1 MNLLFNFYS
10 CACVLVCMFHSSIFT
25 MASNITP
32 DEDEPMHPAGLDMTR
47 GSLQEILD
55 AEDVNVST
63 ALPTVPLDATNPF
76 INPNQTLADIIPD
89 RNLGPLSTLKIT
101 DADLIIRNLNSE
113 LNAAAK
119 KNDTSTAL
127 LQRMDQHRKQIEAQ
141 VAELKAETKQLAEEK
156 EAAIREKRDYT
167 INQERLAENIRCD
180 LEREYA
186 DKEQNYLKQ
195 LKDEMR
201 AIRNQYKTKLNQEI
215 EKLKAE
221 WTQECLKTN
230 EQHNAQISQVL
241 KEVEALK
248 EQSRIQPNAEGDEP
262 GEKISGLKSAAFNFM
277 PGTVNTQ
284 RGGAVNIHD
293 DTILWSKN
301 DDAPPIPPR
310 KQDEKH
316 VHFTS
321 TPCHPVQSN
330 LFDSDDENPIVGHSG
345 NPFISNPGN
354 PFVQQPVRSQIPAQ
368 TTVDTDA
375 TTIIGNTMS
384 AVASE
389 FKKMREPKLAKLK
402 GGITSGAS
410 LFFNSWV
417 KDVRAV
423 ILERSMSNAESLQL
437 VKDYT
442 EGKARQQVEFYIVS
456 TPNPSFEGLI
466 DNLKT
471 SFQSGE
477 DEATVKGEFYSHK
490 QFSKESVDDFADVLQ
505 LLARKVLNVD
515 PSFQTFMNKSLCQQ
529 LANGLKDPGHG
540 ISARSI
546 LNQQPDIQFA
556 SFRSDLANI
565 LGCRVRTTGAK
576 GALCNAAMAP
586 ESPETPVPVKRRKT
600 EEESTIAAQLSM
612 CIKDNQEL
620 HKKLDAFDP
629 SKIAEV
635 VTQAVAGGYQ
645 KSFQKPNT
653 YQKPTNPFIPSQQKP
668 QASQNTNPF
677 GKPYLG
683 PPREPQVTPGADGSL
698 NPALSCKYC
707 KDMGHD
713 VSNCAKV
720 KRKEALKAA
729 TASQQ
734 PNIAKKGN

>member
-1 MNLLFNFYS
+1 
-10 CACVLVCMFHSSIFT
+10 MFHSSAFT

-32 DEDEPMHPAGLDMTR
+32 DEDEPMHPAGLNMTPV
-47 GSLQEILD
+47 SLQGILD
-55 AEDVNVST
+55 GDEVNVST
-63 ALPTVPLDATNPF
+63 ALPAVPLDATNPF
-76 INPNQTLADIIPD
+76 INPNQMLADIIPG
-89 RNLGPLSTLKIT
+89 RNLGLLASLKIM
-101 DADLIIRNLNSE
+101 DADLIIRNLNNE
-113 LNAAAK
+113 LNAAVE
-119 KNDTSTAL
+119 KNDHSTAL
-127 LQRMDQHRKQIEAQ
+127 LQRMDQHQKQIETQ
-141 VAELKAETKQLAEEK
+141 LAELKAETKWLEEEK
-156 EAAIREKRDYT
+156 ETAIREKCDYT
-167 INQERLAENIRCD
+167 INQERLAENIWHD
-180 LEREYA
+180 LEKEYA
-186 DKEQNYLKQ
+186 DRAQDYLKQ
-195 LKDEMR
+195 LKDEMI
-201 AIRNQYKTKLNQEI
+201 AKIESKTTVIRDQYNTELNQEI

-221 WTQECLKTN
+221 WAQECLKTN

-241 KEVEALK
+241 KEVEVLK
-248 EQSRIQPNAEGDEP
+248 EQSRSQPKAKTNEP
-262 GEKISGLKSAAFNFM
+262 GGKISGLKATAFNFI

-284 RGGAVNIHD
+284 RGGTVNIHN

-321 TPCHPVQSN
+321 APRHPVQSN
-330 LFDSDDENPIVGHSG
+330 LFDLDDENPIIGHSG
-345 NPFISNPGN
+345 NLFISNPGN
-354 PFVQQPVRSQIPAQ
+354 LFVQQPVRSQIPAQ

-389 FKKMREPKLAKLK
+389 FQKMREPKLAKLK
-402 GGITSGAS
+402 GRITSGAS

-417 KDVRAV
+417 KDIRAV
-423 ILERSMSNAESLQL
+423 ILEWSMSNAESLQL

-442 EGKARQQVEFYIVS
+442 EGKAHQQVEFYIVS
-456 TPNPSFEGLI
+456 TPDPTFEGLI
-466 DNLKT
+466 NNLRT

-477 DEATVKGEFYSHK
+477 GEATIKGEFYSRK
-490 QFSKESVDDFADVLQ
+490 QYSKESVDDFMDVLQ

-515 PSFQTFMNKSLCQQ
+515 PSFQMFMNKLLCQQ
-529 LANGLKDPGHG
+529 LANGLKDLGHG

-565 LGCRVRTTGAK
+565 LGCCIRTTGAK
-576 GALCNAAMAP
+576 GTLCNATMAP
-586 ESPETPVPVKRRKT
+586 ESTETPILAKCHKT
-600 EEESTIAAQLSM
+600 EEESTITTQLSM

-635 VTQAVAGGYQ
+635 ITQVVAGGYQ
-645 KSFQKPNT
+645 KSFQKPST
-653 YQKPTNPFIPSQQKP
+653 YQKSTNPFVPSQQKP

-683 PPREPQVTPGADGSL
+683 LPREPQVTPSADGSL
-698 NPALSCKYC
+698 NPALSCRYC

-713 VSNCAKV
+713 VSNCTKV

-729 TASQQ
+729 AASQQ
-734 PNIAKKGN
+734 PNITKKGN

>member
-1 MNLLFNFYS
+1 M
-10 CACVLVCMFHSSIFT
+10 
-25 MASNITP
+25 
-32 DEDEPMHPAGLDMTR
+32 
-47 GSLQEILD
+47 
-55 AEDVNVST
+55 
-63 ALPTVPLDATNPF
+63 
-76 INPNQTLADIIPD
+76 
-89 RNLGPLSTLKIT
+89 
-101 DADLIIRNLNSE
+101 
-113 LNAAAK
+113 
-119 KNDTSTAL
+119 
-127 LQRMDQHRKQIEAQ
+127 
-141 VAELKAETKQLAEEK
+141 
-156 EAAIREKRDYT
+156 
-167 INQERLAENIRCD
+167 ENIRRD
-180 LEREYA
+180 LEKEYA
-186 DKEQNYLKQ
+186 DRAQDYLKQ

-201 AIRNQYKTKLNQEI
+201 AKIESKTTVIRDQYKTELNQEI
-215 EKLKAE
+215 EKLKVE
-221 WTQECLKTN
+221 WAQECLKTN

-248 EQSRIQPNAEGDEP
+248 ERLRSQPKAESNEP
-262 GEKISGLKSAAFNFM
+262 GDKISGLKATAFNFM
-277 PGTVNTQ
+277 PGMVNTR

-293 DTILWSKN
+293 DTFLWSKN
-301 DDAPPIPPR
+301 DDAPQIPLR

-330 LFDSDDENPIVGHSG
+330 LFNSDDENPIIGHSG

-384 AVASE
+384 ALASE
-389 FKKMREPKLAKLK
+389 FKKMREPNLAKLK

-442 EGKARQQVEFYIVS
+442 EGKVRQQVEFYIVS
-456 TPNPSFEGLI
+456 TPDPTFEGLI

-471 SFQSGE
+471 SFQDE
-477 DEATVKGEFYSHK
+477 DEATVKGEFYSRK
-490 QFSKESVDDFADVLQ
+490 QYSKESVDDFVDVLQ

-515 PSFQTFMNKSLCQQ
+515 PSFETFMNKSLFQQ

-565 LGCRVRTTGAK
+565 LGCRIRTTGAK
-576 GALCNAAMAP
+576 GVLCNATMAP
-586 ESPETPVPVKRRKT
+586 ESPETPVPAKCRKT
-600 EEESTIAAQLSM
+600 GEESTITTQLSM

-645 KSFQKPNT
+645 KSFQKLST
-653 YQKPTNPFIPSQQKP
+653 YQKSTNPFIRSQQKP

-677 GKPYLG
+677 SKPYLG
-683 PPREPQVTPGADGSL
+683 LPREPQVTPGADGSL

-707 KDMGHD
+707 KDTGHD
-713 VSNCAKV
+713 VSNCTKV

-729 TASQQ
+729 AASQQ
-734 PNIAKKGN
+734 PNVAKKGKLDRPGSRDRDSGLLKIYDPKQFLGKCVYN